1 LSYKKERKAGGDL
14 IDVTKYLN
22 QLIMRALE
30 ERATDIH
37 FIQTNQC
44 CLIKFRI
51 HTSLIDV
58 REVSLEDY
66 QKIVLMIKYR
76 SHMNLNQAKGPQSSA
91 FDVNIGE
98 ENYRIRVSTIVTN
111 QKESMVLRLSHGHL
125 HEELSE
131 LLLDI
136 KQGDFLNDAM
146 RRKNGLIL
154 FTGPTG
160 SGKTTLAY
168 ALLHQIKKNGLS
180 IISVEDPVEHY
191 EPGLVQLQI
200 NETAGVNYD
209 VSVKEILR
217 HDPDIIFIGEIRD
230 TNSAKSAIRAAL
242 TGHLVISTMHAVS
255 SLKALYRLLELGVSR
270 FDLEQILIL
279 VTNQRLVYSD
289 NQKKVVLE
297 QLRGNELVE
306 ALDSIQDYKSF
317 QYETIEDKMK
327 GYPFYQVIK

>member
-1 LSYKKERKAGGDL
+1 VIK
-14 IDVTKYLN
+14 IDVMKYLN
-22 QLIMRALE
+22 QLILRALE
-30 ERATDIH
+30 ERATDVH
-37 FIQTNQC
+37 FIQGNQS

-58 REVSLEDY
+58 REISLEDY
-66 QKIVLMIKYR
+66 YKIVLLIKYR

-91 FDVNIGE
+91 FDLCLDGTS
-98 ENYRIRVSTIVTN
+98 YRIRVSTIVTN

-125 HEELSE
+125 HEDLSE
-131 LLLDI
+131 LLLEPKEGDI
-136 KQGDFLNDAM
+136 LYEVMK
-146 RRKNGLIL
+146 RKNGLIL

-168 ALLHQIKKNGLS
+168 AMLNQIKRSGLS

-191 EPGLVQLQI
+191 EPGFVQLQI
-200 NETAGVNYD
+200 NESAGVNYD

-230 TNSAKSAIRAAL
+230 GTSAKSAIRSAL
-242 TGHLVISTMHAVS
+242 TGHLVISTLHAIS

-279 VTNQRLVYSD
+279 VTNQRLVYTE
-289 NQKKVVLE
+289 NQKKIVLE
-297 QLRGNELVE
+297 NIRGNALME
-306 ALDSIQDYKSF
+306 ALDSIQNHELYP
-317 QYETIEDKMK
+317 YETIEEKMK
-327 GYPFYQVIK
+327 AYPLYQVIK